1 MNFLRIR
8 FLYTASRFKG
18 KLRGMILPNYM
29 HVIKFIVA
37 GLDGQEDRAQLLA
50 SFLKGHTGIEQVDV
64 NLHKGLVRI
73 VSVNPIEI
81 SPLQEFLR
89 PHHLELVPVSISP
102 TTSSVSD
109 PVPSQILKV
118 AIDGMTCRSC
128 EITIERIWKKIPSVN
143 KVEVDATRG
152 RARIITQGAPPTITQ
167 LQDALGEEKY
177 RVKAVHG
184 HDRRSSAP
192 VTTSRSSMMQ
202 LVGLFALV
210 VLLGKLF
217 LRLGLL
223 QQSVVLGAS
232 TSVGAVFLLGL
243 VAASST
249 CIAVS
254 GGLLLS
260 SAATFNRR
268 YGATVS
274 SAQRMRP
281 VVLFVSGRLLSYAIL
296 GSIIGL
302 VGKALTPSPLIVGSI
317 TILAAVSML
326 VMGLE
331 MLHLSPAWLKR
342 MLPRMPK
349 RLSHIVMDIEN
360 GQPRWWT
367 PVLLGA
373 GTFFLPCGF
382 TQALQLYALT
392 TGSVLTSAALLFAFA
407 LGTAPALLAL
417 GWASSSLKGKAG
429 QFFFRFSGALVI
441 VLGLWNLQNGFTIT
455 GHPLEWPS
463 LGIPSFAYAT
473 TEDPAVSFDG
483 RTQTVAM
490 TVGLGGYQPNQFT
503 IRAGV
508 PTQWVVDASQAGGC
522 LTVLQAP
529 QLDIRQL
536 LNPGQN
542 VIEFTP
548 QTPGQ
553 YAFSCSM
560 GMYRG
565 LITVVANN
573 S

>member
-1 MNFLRIR
+1 
-8 FLYTASRFKG
+8 
-18 KLRGMILPNYM
+18 M
-29 HVIKFIVA
+29 HVIKFILQ
-37 GLDGQEDRAQLLA
+37 GLNGQQDRAQLLTTL
-50 SFLKGHTGIEQVDV
+50 LKQHQGIEQVDV
-64 NLHKGLVRI
+64 NAQKGLVRI
-73 VSVNPIEI
+73 ISAEPIEI
-81 SPLQEFLR
+81 SKIHELLR
-89 PHHLELVPVSISP
+89 PHHLDLLPIPSTPISSTLP
-102 TTSSVSD
+102 DPSSAQV
-109 PVPSQILKV
+109 LKV
-118 AIDGMTCRSC
+118 AIDGMTCHSC
-128 EITIERIWKKIPSVN
+128 EVMIERTWKKIPSVK

-152 RARIITQGAPPTITQ
+152 RARIVTQGIPPTIAQ

-177 RVKAVHG
+177 RVKPAHFQ
-184 HDRRSSAP
+184 DRH
-192 VTTSRSSMMQ
+192 TSTLVKPSRPSIMQ

-210 VLLGKLF
+210 LLLGKIF
-217 LRLGLL
+217 SSLGLL
-223 QQSVVLGAS
+223 RPSVTIGAS

-243 VAASST
+243 VAASSS
-249 CIAVS
+249 CIAVA

-260 SAATFNRR
+260 SAATFNKR
-268 YGATVS
+268 YGSTIS

-281 VVLFVSGRLLSYAIL
+281 VVLFVSGRLLSYGIL
-296 GSIIGL
+296 GGLIGL
-302 VGKALTPSPLIVGSI
+302 VGKALAPSPLMVGAI
-317 TILAAVSML
+317 TILAAVSMM

-349 RLSHIVMDIEN
+349 RLSHTVMDMES

-392 TGSVLTSAALLFAFA
+392 TGSALTSGMILFAFA

-455 GHPLEWPS
+455 GHPLSWPS
-463 LGIPSFAYAT
+463 LGTSSFASAST
-473 TEDPAVSFDG
+473 GGSLASFDG
-483 RTQTVAM
+483 KTQTVAM
-490 TVGLGGYQPNQFT
+490 AVSSSGYQPNHFT

-508 PTQWVVDASQAGGC
+508 PTQWVVDATNAGGC

-529 QLDIRQL
+529 QLGIREL
-536 LNPGQN
+536 LKPGSN
-542 VIEFTP
+542 TIAFTP
-548 QTPGQ
+548 QQPGT
-553 YAFSCSM
+553 YSFSCSM

-565 LITVVANN
+565 QITVVANN